1 MSAMSGMPMPGGW
14 TMSMTWMRMPG
25 QTWPGTAASFLGMW
39 VVMMVAMMLP
49 SLVPVLGRYRRVV
62 PTTSDTRLG
71 LLTALVGVGYF
82 FVWAVFGVFAFVLG
96 AALAAMEMG
105 QPLLARAVP
114 IATGVVAIITG
125 ALQFTAWKARYL
137 ACCRSA
143 FARTDVGELRRDL
156 ATRPSHRS
164 LLQLLLRRADGDP
177 AGSRRHG
184 PSRDGGRDGSHH
196 RRTPRTGGER
206 SRARSGRLSWPPGW
220 FWWRAPF
227 DEILALHQLLE
238 CEVHVDHRPGQRCAA
253 IFHVGQQFFLREDR
267 ELRFQVSRNL
277 LGASLPHP
285 RSRGLRP
292 IELRVFTE
300 SGPGVDVTVPFNH
313 GVDVGNSL
321 ERLLERVG
329 QRDHAAAGHRVDEGA
344 IFQAKMSP
352 AAMARSAGNT
362 TNASPFVWP
371 APK

>member
-1 MSAMSGMPMPGGW
+1 M
-14 TMSMTWMRMPG
+14 
-25 QTWPGTAASFLGMW
+25 
-39 VVMMVAMMLP
+39 
-49 SLVPVLGRYRRVV
+49 
-62 PTTSDTRLG
+62 
-71 LLTALVGVGYF
+71 GVGYF

-105 QPLLARAVP
+105 QPPLARAVP

-143 FARTDVGELRRDL
+143 FARTDVGASYGETWRHGLRIGLSCSYCCAGLMAILLALGVMDL
-156 ATRPSHRS
+156 
-164 LLQLLLRRADGDP
+164 RAMAVVTAAITAERLAP
-177 AGSRRHG
+177 AGCA
-184 PSRDGGRDGSHH
+184 
-196 RRTPRTGGER
+196 

-285 RSRGLRP
+285 RSRGFEQRP

-329 QRDHAAAGHRVDEGA
+329 QRDHAAAGHRVDEGRHLPG
-344 IFQAKMSP
+344 KDV
-352 AAMARSAGNT
+352 AGGHGPERREHDERVAVRVAGTEVIEIDSILPLPSVSLSVNVLVGIT
-362 TNASPFVWP
+362 AGLDATRGFASIHFFVFSCVTFSTD
-371 APK
+371 AGK